1 MRKTQTKY
9 SVLTEK
15 ENQLRALTNESENAV
30 SLITNTISRL
40 ETVNGRICDTRQEI
54 EDYRKELTRIDSS
67 MEEQFSHNAK
77 IIDKFRS
84 FLED

>member
-1 MRKTQTKY
+1 MRKNQTKY

-15 ENQLRALTNESENAV
+15 ENQLRSLTNESENAV
-30 SLITNTISRL
+30 SLITNTITRL
-40 ETVNGRICDTRQEI
+40 EAVNGRISDTRQEI
-54 EDYRKELTRIDSS
+54 EEYLNELTRIDVS

-77 IIDKFRS
+77 IIDKFKS

>member
-1 MRKTQTKY
+1 MRKNQTKY

-15 ENQLRALTNESENAV
+15 ENQLRSLTNESENAV
-30 SLITNTISRL
+30 SLITNTITRL
-40 ETVNGRICDTRQEI
+40 EAVNGRISDTRQEI
-54 EDYRKELTRIDSS
+54 EEYRNELTRIDGS

-77 IIDKFRS
+77 IIDKFKS